1 MVTLPTWAM
10 DPHNVLHAFAIVRI
24 PWYQLTAC
32 PPRLVAGSPRHGV
45 VKWSSERRESW
56 SQLDAEFR

>member
-32 PPRLVAGSPRHGV
+32 PPRLVAGSPRTV
-45 VKWSSERRESW
+45 W
-56 SQLDAEFR
+56 